1 MAAAIDPVF
10 TDLPNSIIGQTRQ
23 ICIVTRDLDAC
34 VRNYA
39 DRMGIGPWW
48 VQEYAPPVLTD
59 RHYRGGPGQ
68 FSMRLALAWTGDL
81 NWEIIEPLEGP
92 SIYHEFLEEHGEGL
106 QHVGFLLQDTGLDWD
121 ACVADMEARG
131 FARVMSG
138 GWRGVRFCYF
148 QTGRRTQ
155 DHPGADLPPRRLPA
169 PGPAL
174 LVPAAGLVTGSLS
187 SHDVGSVRGPP
198 GGRCAYTGM
207 DAFFARHA

>member
-34 VRNYA
+34 VRSYA

-121 ACVADMEARG
+121 ACVADMEARQWEN
-131 FARVMSG
+131 AD
-138 GWRGVRFCYF
+138 
-148 QTGRRTQ
+148 RT
-155 DHPGADLPPRRLPA
+155 
-169 PGPAL
+169 
-174 LVPAAGLVTGSLS
+174 AASHGS
-187 SHDVGSVRGPP
+187 
-198 GGRCAYTGM
+198 
-207 DAFFARHA
+207 

>member
-106 QHVGFLLQDTGLDWD
+106 QHVGFLLQDTGPRLGRLRRRHGGTRIRTGH
-121 ACVADMEARG
+121 ERG
-131 FARVMSG
+131 LA
-138 GWRGVRFCYF
+138 
-148 QTGRRTQ
+148 RRTLLLLPDRGRAQ
-155 DHPGADLPPRRLPA
+155 DHAGAESTARRAISA
-169 PGPAL
+169 PTRSTGTRRGAKAFPFPTESLGSAL
-174 LVPAAGLVTGSLS
+174 V
-187 SHDVGSVRGPP
+187 
-198 GGRCAYTGM
+198 
-207 DAFFARHA
+207 